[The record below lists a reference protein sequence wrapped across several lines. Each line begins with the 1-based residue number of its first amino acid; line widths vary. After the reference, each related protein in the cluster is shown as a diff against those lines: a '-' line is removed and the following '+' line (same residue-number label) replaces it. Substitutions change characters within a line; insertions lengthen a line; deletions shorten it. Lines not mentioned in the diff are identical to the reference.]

1 MRRINKAFTLV
12 ELLVTMVIMGVISL
26 AIYSVF
32 SNGTKIYTRIKAKQ
46 TREDVNILFDKF
58 NHDLRNS
65 FKFEGINFSGGYD
78 NVKFASFVSSRQF
91 NNRIN
96 IGQVTYIYDSVAGQL
111 RRQTGDYSDLYKN
124 NFMNNGSVVLTGISA
139 LKFSYYRY
147 DDETKDYSWV
157 EKWAE
162 NELPLAVRMDLE
174 LKGIND
180 KEKFTKTVTVCA
192 SRQKKD

>member
-1 MRRINKAFTLV
+1 
-12 ELLVTMVIMGVISL
+12 MGVISL

-180 KEKFTKTVTVCA
+180 KEKFTKTVTVCV
-192 SRQKKD
+192 SRQKQD